1 MARERIERGGEVRPA
16 HTSSTLNVAEIR
28 QLVKLMG
35 DGDIDEITIEQESA
49 GLKLTLRKPA
59 PVIFASDPDG
69 ASSWPDDPPPAEHA
83 EHADKETSTLLTIGA
98 PLVGIF
104 RASMK
109 SDGKPLVAVG
119 DTVYEG
125 QVVAAI
131 EALNVL
137 NEVEASYAG
146 NVVEIK
152 VTDGQPVEYGQPLL
166 IVEPQAF

>member
-1 MARERIERGGEVRPA
+1 MARERIERGSEVRPA
-16 HTSSTLNVAEIR
+16 RSSTLNVAEVR
-28 QLVKLMG
+28 QLVKLMD

-59 PVIFASDPDG
+59 PVMFSGDPEST
-69 ASSWPDDPPPAEHA
+69 AAWSDDPPPVEQV
-83 EHADKETSTLLTIGA
+83 EQQSNTRTISA

-109 SDGKPLVAVG
+109 SEGKPLVAVG
-119 DTVYEG
+119 DTVREG

-137 NEVEASYAG
+137 NEVEATYAG
-146 NVVEIK
+146 SVVEIK

-166 IVEPQAF
+166 IVEPQAH

>member
-1 MARERIERGGEVRPA
+1 MARERIERGGDVRPA
-16 HTSSTLNVAEIR
+16 QSPNTLNVAEIR

-35 DGDIDEITIEQESA
+35 DGDIDEITIEQENA

-59 PVIFASDPDG
+59 PVVFAG
-69 ASSWPDDPPPAEHA
+69 EFETAESWSDDPPPAEDV
-83 EHADKETSTLLTIGA
+83 EQQSTALTIGA

-109 SDGKPLVAVG
+109 ADGKPLVAVG
-119 DTVYEG
+119 DTVREG

-146 NVVEIK
+146 QVVEIK
-152 VTDGQPVEYGQPLL
+152 ATDGQPVEYGQPLL
-166 IVEPQAF
+166 IVEPTAH

>member
-16 HTSSTLNVAEIR
+16 HSSNTLNVAEVR

-59 PVIFASDPDG
+59 PVIFAGDPEG
-69 ASSWPDDPPPAEHA
+69 ASWPDDPAPADPVEHA
-83 EHADKETSTLLTIGA
+83 EHETSHLLTIGA

-109 SDGKPLVAVG
+109 PDGKPLVAVG
-119 DTVYEG
+119 DTVHEG
-125 QVVAAI
+125 QIVAAI

-137 NEVEASYAG
+137 NEVEANYSG
-146 NVVEIK
+146 KVVEIK
-152 VTDGQPVEYGQPLL
+152 VADGQPVEYGQPLL

>member
-1 MARERIERGGEVRPA
+1 MARERIERGGDVRPA
-16 HTSSTLNVAEIR
+16 QSSTLNVAEIR

-35 DGDIDEITIEQESA
+35 DGDIDEITIEQEAA

-59 PVIFASDPDG
+59 PVIFSSDLET
-69 ASSWPDDPPPAEHA
+69 AATWPDDPAPVEKV
-83 EHADKETSTLLTIGA
+83 EEQSTTLTIGA

-109 SDGKPLVAVG
+109 PDGKPLVAVG
-119 DTVYEG
+119 DTVREG

-137 NEVEASYAG
+137 NEVEASYSG
-146 NVVEIK
+146 SVVEIK
-152 VTDGQPVEYGQPLL
+152 VADGQPVEYGQPLL
-166 IVEPQAF
+166 IVEPQAH

>member
-1 MARERIERGGEVRPA
+1 MARERIERGGDVRPA
-16 HTSSTLNVAEIR
+16 QSSSTLNVAEIR

-35 DGDIDEITIEQESA
+35 DGDIDEITIEQENA
-49 GLKLTLRKPA
+49 GLRLTLRKPA
-59 PVIFASDPDG
+59 PVMFAGDSESAAP
-69 ASSWPDDPPPAEHA
+69 WPDEPAPAEQA
-83 EHADKETSTLLTIGA
+83 EPQTKALTIGA

-109 SDGKPLVAVG
+109 PDGKPLVGVG
-119 DTVYEG
+119 DTVREG

-137 NEVEASYAG
+137 NEVEATYAG
-146 NVVEIK
+146 SVVEIQ

-166 IVEPQAF
+166 IVEPQA

>member
-16 HTSSTLNVAEIR
+16 QSSNTLNVAEIR

-59 PVIFASDPDG
+59 PVVFASEPDAVG
-69 ASSWPDDPPPAEHA
+69 AWSDDPEPADDVEPQ
-83 EHADKETSTLLTIGA
+83 TNTLTIGA

-109 SDGKPLVAVG
+109 AGGKPLVAVG
-119 DTVYEG
+119 DSVREG

-137 NEVEASYAG
+137 SEVEASYAG
-146 NVVEIK
+146 KIVEIA

-166 IVEPQAF
+166 IVEPTAH